1 MVTATTGSATFVGL
15 KTGTKRTVSMYV
27 SDVVGASVRFNMNS
41 IASATTSEYAQFDEP
56 VVLGDVAI
64 LTGPTV
70 ATGFVW
76 QSGTTVIP
84 NSVTMISPNL
94 TTNPQRVCPT
104 IRWNAGSLI
113 GAQQF

>member
-1 MVTATTGSATFVGL
+1 MVTTTTGSATFVGL
-15 KTGTKRTVSMYV
+15 KTGTKRTVSIFI
-27 SDVVGASVRFNMNS
+27 SDVVGAAVTFNVNS
-41 IASATTSEYAQFDEP
+41 IAAAGSSQYAQFDEP

-76 QSGTTVIP
+76 QSGTTMIP